1 MTDGSR
7 SISSS
12 RIRDAISGGDM
23 RKAEQIM
30 GAAFELRGT
39 VIHGDKRGREL
50 GYPTANIRMGEYI
63 HPAYGVYACS
73 VKLEGEDHWRCAATN
88 IGIRPMFESPEALIE
103 AFILDYEGDLYGQ
116 EVRLRPLRKIRD
128 EKKFESLDQ
137 LIAQID
143 QDCEKVREI
152 FQARQTQSK
161 QT

>member
-1 MTDGSR
+1 
-7 SISSS
+7 
-12 RIRDAISGGDM
+12 
-23 RKAEQIM
+23 
-30 GAAFELRGT
+30 
-39 VIHGDKRGREL
+39 
-50 GYPTANIRMGEYI
+50 MGEYI

-103 AFILDYEGDLYGQ
+103 AFILDYEGDLYDQ
-116 EVRLRPLRKIRD
+116 EVRIRPLRKIRD

-152 FQARQTQSK
+152 FQARQAQSK